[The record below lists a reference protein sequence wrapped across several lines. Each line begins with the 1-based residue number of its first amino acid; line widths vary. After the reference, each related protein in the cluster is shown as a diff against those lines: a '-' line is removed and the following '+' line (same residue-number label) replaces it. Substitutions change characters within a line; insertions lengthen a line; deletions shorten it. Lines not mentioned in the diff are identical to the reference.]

1 MKIQYRNYEGGGEE
15 NRGQKNQ
22 TNDVFDFFDAIFVT
36 HRRSCADCSGE
47 VRWGGG
53 SVWVVG

>member
-1 MKIQYRNYEGGGEE
+1 MIAMKGGGDE

-22 TNDVFDFFDAIFVT
+22 TDVLDFFGVIFVT
-36 HRRSCADCSGE
+36 HRGSCDDCD
-47 VRWGGG
+47 GGG